1 MDVEIITVGFEIL
14 DGDVLDTNS
23 NWMAKKISRSGNCLR
38 RVTIIEDLVGVIAST
53 LREALARSPSL
64 IIISG
69 GLGPTR
75 DDLTLEGVSNGLG
88 VGLAEDGDAVEMIAN
103 AYARWNEG
111 KTREELLTGPRRKMG
126 MLPVGSTPLENPVGT
141 APGVLCRSGETTVV
155 CLPGVPAELRGLFN
169 QSVMPL
175 LGLEAAEEQ
184 ASVVVRGIGESELAD
199 HLNAAMA
206 ETGVEIR
213 SYPSK
218 GKIRLKIIG
227 DGTAGAIKFLRK
239 SLGEGRSV
247 KRLVKKKI
255 RKD

>member
-23 NWMAKKISRSGNCLR
+23 NWMVKRISKTGNRLR

-53 LREALARSPSL
+53 LGGSLARSPSL

-75 DDLTLEGVSNGLG
+75 DDLTLEGVAMGLG
-88 VGLAEDGDAVEMIAN
+88 VGLAEDPDAMEMITD
-103 AYARWNEG
+103 AYARWNRG

-126 MLPVGSTPLENPVGT
+126 VLPVGSTPLENPVGT
-141 APGVLCRSGETTVV
+141 APGVLYRSGETTVV
-155 CLPGVPAELRGLFN
+155 CLPGVPGELRGLFN

-175 LGLEAAEEQ
+175 LGTEDSGER
-184 ASVVVRGIGESELAD
+184 ASVMVRGIGESELAD

-227 DGTAGAIKFLRK
+227 DGTADAIKLLRE

-247 KRLVKKKI
+247 KRLVRKKT